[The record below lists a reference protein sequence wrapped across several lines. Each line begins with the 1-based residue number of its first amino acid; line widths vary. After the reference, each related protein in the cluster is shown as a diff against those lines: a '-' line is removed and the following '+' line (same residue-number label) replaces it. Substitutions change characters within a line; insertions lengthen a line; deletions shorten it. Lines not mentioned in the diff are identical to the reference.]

1 MIHQLITLSVR
12 NKLLVGAA
20 VLAIAGIGLW
30 SLQHLP
36 LDAVPDITNN
46 QVQVVTTSPSLAA
59 EEVEQF
65 ITTPVELSMANLPDV
80 TEIRSISRY
89 GLSVVTIVFKESV
102 PLLDTRQYVREQIGI
117 AMEQIP
123 VGFGQPEL
131 MPITTGLGEIYQ
143 YVLEVQPGYESR
155 YSPMELRTIQ
165 DWIVKRQLAGIE
177 GIIEISSFGGYLKQ
191 YEVSIDP
198 VSLQAFELSL
208 SDVFQALERN
218 NQNSG
223 GSSIDKT
230 TNAWYIRTEG
240 MVSGTEDIER
250 IVVGHTNGLPVLI
263 RDVARVILGSP
274 KRLGGMTM
282 DGKGE
287 AVGGITLM
295 LKGANSSEAIAQ
307 VQKRVEEVQKSLPEG
322 IKLYPYL
329 DRSTLIS
336 KAIATVRTNLLEGGL
351 IVIIVLFLLLG
362 NLRAGLIVASVIPLS
377 LLFAIILMRQFGIS
391 ANLMSLGAIDF
402 GIVVDG
408 AVIVVEGVLHTL
420 VAGYAGRELSRRE
433 LEGVV
438 INSSGSLFRSA
449 VFGVFIILVVFVP
462 VLTLTGI
469 EGKMF
474 RPMALTLSFTLLG
487 ALLLSLTYVPVAL
500 TLVLPRKIN
509 DKKTVSDRF
518 IASLQKLYAP
528 VLRGALRH
536 PYAVLATAVGLMIG
550 AGVLFSRM
558 GSEFIPTLEEGD
570 LAMQMTI
577 PPGSSLNE
585 SMRSTTKAENILRS
599 EFPEVLHVVSKI
611 GTAEVPTDPMAI
623 EDADIMIILKDRGE
637 WVSAASREEL
647 VEKMKEALS
656 VITGASF
663 EFTQPIQLRF
673 NELMTGAKTDLAIRV
688 FGDDHQTLKRLG
700 DRIGELIQDVPGAAD
715 IKVEQTDGLP
725 QLKVI
730 YDRDKLAEHGV
741 SIDELNLTIRAAY
754 AGEKAGI
761 VLEGQR
767 TFDLVVRLNEGARSE
782 LDLDQLFV
790 TSVSGATI
798 PLSELARVEY
808 REAPMQISRENAS
821 RRITIGVNVRN
832 RDIAGLVDEIQGIL
846 DAKLDLPPGYLV
858 RYGGTFENLERARS
872 RLLVAVPAALALIL
886 LLLYL
891 AFGQIGHALIIF
903 TGVPLAAIGG
913 IAALWLRDMPFSI
926 SAGIG
931 FIALF
936 GVSVL
941 NGIVLISSVNSLRQ
955 STVGEPLDRIIE
967 KAGLSRLR
975 PVLMTATVA
984 ALGFIPMALSTT
996 NGAEVQRPLATVVIG
1011 GLITATILTLVV
1023 LPVLYKL
1030 TNSLRLT
1037 GPSSKAALAV
1047 LLLVVLPALMHA
1059 QPEALPILTE
1069 QQALEQA
1076 LANHPGLT
1084 ESRYAEQIAGLSADA
1099 IRELPPTQIQVGY
1112 GQFDGTLLDYSV
1124 QITQGLGNKPANT
1137 VRRSIGAQD
1146 LAMATSQT
1154 RQLTQQIALDV
1165 RRAWQHWVFRS
1176 ALADLAEEQF
1186 MRYDSLSEMTARQFQ
1201 SGAISA
1207 LEKQLADQSALNAR
1221 AVWLSAQND
1230 QRNARIEL
1238 ERLGYLSCDGLES
1251 PPPAPLILPMAPTG
1265 GPNQLHTETWDIL
1278 SRQAGLQGELM
1289 EKLLLPE
1296 FSVSY
1301 LNLSLRPEVPLHGVY
1316 LGVDVPLTNR
1326 GAFQARKNQYQ
1337 IRQAVSQQQKLQVIH
1352 NLQKRYDG
1360 LVRQRDALSA
1370 QLDELTRA
1378 LDPAADSILSSAR
1391 LQLEEGAIPF
1401 FDYTRIAETHLQTRR
1416 LRLETLYSYNI
1427 TLLEILY
1434 LTAEAASAQ

>member
-1 MIHQLITLSVR
+1 MIHQIITFSVR
-12 NKLLVGAA
+12 NKLLVTAA
-20 VLAIAGIGLW
+20 IVAVVAAGIY

-46 QVQVVTTSPSLAA
+46 QVQVVTTAPSLAA

-65 ITTPVELSMANLPDV
+65 ITTPVEISMANIPNV

-102 PLLDTRQYVREQIGI
+102 KVLDARQYVKEQIGM
-117 AMEQIP
+117 ALEQIP
-123 VGFGQPEL
+123 EGFGLPEL

-143 YVLEVQPGYESR
+143 YVLEVEPGYESQ
-155 YSPMELRTIQ
+155 YTPMELRTIQ
-165 DWIVKRQLAGIE
+165 DWIIKRQLAGIE

-191 YEVSIDP
+191 YEVSVDP
-198 VSLQAFELSL
+198 LRLNAFGLTI

-223 GSSIDKT
+223 GSSIDKAT
-230 TNAWYIRTEG
+230 HAYYIRTEG
-240 MVSGTEDIER
+240 MVGSVEDIEK
-250 IVVGHTNGLPVLI
+250 IVVGNLEGMPVLI
-263 RDVARVILGSP
+263 RDLGSVAFGSP

-295 LKGANSSEAIAQ
+295 LKGANSSETIEKVRER
-307 VQKRVEEVQKSLPEG
+307 VQEVEKSLPEG
-322 IKLYPYL
+322 IHIYPYL

-351 IVIIVLFLLLG
+351 IVIAVLFLLLG

-420 VAGYAGRELSRRE
+420 VAAYAGRQLTRRE
-433 LEGVV
+433 LEGV
-438 INSSGSLFRSA
+438 IIQSSGNLFRSA

-474 RPMALTLSFTLLG
+474 RPMALTLTFTLLG
-487 ALLLSLTYVPVAL
+487 ALLLSLTYVPMAL
-500 TLVLPRKIN
+500 TMTLRKRISA
-509 DKKTVSDRF
+509 KKNFADRM
-518 IASLQKLYAP
+518 IGWLQELYKP
-528 VLRGALRH
+528 VLSGALRQ
-536 PYAVLATAVGLMIG
+536 PAIVLSIASGLLVA
-550 AGVLFSRM
+550 AGLLFARM

-577 PPGSSLNE
+577 PPGSSLQE
-585 SMRSTTKAENILRS
+585 SIRSSTKAERILL
-599 EFPEVLHVVSKI
+599 EQFPEVEHVVSKI

-623 EDADIMIILKDRGE
+623 EDADIMIILKDRAE
-637 WVSAASREEL
+637 WVSAPTREAL
-647 VEKMKEALS
+647 VDSMKNALS
-656 VITGASF
+656 VIAGASF

-673 NELMTGAKTDLAIRV
+673 NELMTGAKMDLAIRI
-688 FGDDHQTLKRLG
+688 FGEDHQTLKSLANQVDAFIR
-700 DRIGELIQDVPGAAD
+700 DVPGAAD

-730 YDRDKLAEHGV
+730 YDRDKLAEYGAD
-741 SIDELNLTIRAAY
+741 IDELNLIVRAAY
-754 AGEKAGI
+754 SGEKAGI

-767 TFDLVVRLNEGARSE
+767 TFDLVVRLNEGARKE
-782 LDLDQLFV
+782 LALDRLFV
-790 TSVSGATI
+790 TTATGGSV

-808 REAPMQISRENAS
+808 IEAPMQISRENAS

-832 RDIAGLVDEIQGIL
+832 RDIAGLVAEIQEIL
-846 DAKLDLPPGYLV
+846 DERLAMPPGYYIK
-858 RYGGTFENLERARS
+858 YGGTFENLERARS
-872 RLLVAVPAALALIL
+872 RLLVAVPAALALIF
-886 LLLYL
+886 LLLYM
-891 AFGQIGHALIIF
+891 AFGNVVHALIIF
-903 TGVPLAAIGG
+903 TGVPLSAIGG

-941 NGIVLISSVNSLRQ
+941 NGIVLISSINELGKNPEGKSLNQ
-955 STVGEPLDRIIE
+955 VIT

-984 ALGFIPMALSTT
+984 ALGFIPMALSTS

-1011 GLITATILTLVV
+1011 GLITATLLTLVV

-1030 TNSLRLT
+1030 TVSGKWRLS
-1037 GPSSKAALAV
+1037 GKVAGLVGLIMVLA
-1047 LLLVVLPALMHA
+1047 PAGAMS
-1059 QPEALPILTE
+1059 QDEPGKVLTE
-1069 QQALEQA
+1069 SEAVEQALLRHPLLEQA
-1076 LANHPGLT
+1076 RHF
-1084 ESRYAEQIAGLSADA
+1084 EQIAGLDADA
-1099 IRELPPTQIQVGY
+1099 LRELPPTQVQVGL
-1112 GQFDGTLLDYSV
+1112 GQFDGPLLDYSV

-1137 VRRSIGAQD
+1137 LRRSIS
-1146 LAMATSQT
+1146 SQEQAIAANET
-1154 RQLTQQIALDV
+1154 VQRRQEIALAV
-1165 RRAWQHWVFRS
+1165 RRAWHNWVYRS
-1176 ALADLAEEQF
+1176 AVSDLAREHYA
-1186 MRYDSLSEMTARQFQ
+1186 RYDSIRQIASSQVAAGALSH
-1201 SGAISA
+1201 
-1207 LEKQLADQSALNAR
+1207 LEQQMIAQTVLNAR
-1221 AVWLSAQND
+1221 
-1230 QRNARIEL
+1230 NAWQKALNEERTALLEL
-1238 ERLGYLSCDGLES
+1238 ERTGYLSCDGLQ
-1251 PPPAPLILPMAPTG
+1251 PPLPEILMDGRPERDRPAEVYTRSLDL
-1265 GPNQLHTETWDIL
+1265 Q
-1278 SRQAGLQGELM
+1278 SRQAELQGQLM
-1289 EKLLLPE
+1289 DKLMLPE

-1316 LGVDVPLTNR
+1316 FGMDVPL
-1326 GAFQARKNQYQ
+1326 ARKPLLAKKSQYQ
-1337 IRQAVSQQQKLQVIH
+1337 IRQLISQEKKRQAAH
-1352 NLQKRYDG
+1352 NLEKRYAAYSQ
-1360 LVRQRDALSA
+1360 QRDALLE
-1370 QLDELTRA
+1370 QLRELDNA
-1378 LDPAADSILSSAR
+1378 LDPSGNSLLRGAR
-1391 LQLEEGAIPF
+1391 LQLQEGAITF
-1401 FDYTRIAETHLQTRR
+1401 FDYSRIADTHLETRR
-1416 LRLETLYSYNI
+1416 LRLDTLHLHNLTI
-1427 TLLEILY
+1427 LELLFLK
-1434 LTAEAASAQ
+1434 AQAAPGE